1 MDRLSIGRLEVDV
14 PRTRRERRRGLLG
27 RSSLDPGRALLL
39 ERCRSVHTVGMRFP
53 IDAVLLDA
61 GFRVLRVIRLRPW
74 RVLAPRPGV
83 RHVLEVA
90 VGHGPPVGI
99 RLRVGPRAS
108 AASRPFR
115 RS

>member
-1 MDRLSIGRLEVDV
+1 
-14 PRTRRERRRGLLG
+14 
-27 RSSLDPGRALLL
+27 
-39 ERCRSVHTVGMRFP
+39 MRFP

-90 VGHGPPVGI
+90 AGHGPPVGI
-99 RLRVGPRAS
+99 RLAVGPRAP
-108 AASRPFR
+108 AASRSSR